1 MDLKEERATT
11 LQYNIN
17 GCGLKVDKY
26 DTEYANGLED
36 VTESDSDA
44 EVEKRANDIVN
55 DVIDS
60 ASMSLL
66 SGGDFSLAGSLP
78 DEKAVSLD
86 DVNES
91 CHDSEII
98 VNAENHQD
106 EIVEHQL
113 EENVNGG
120 NDEEELNQSNSNS
133 ISVLPRNKN
142 EIQTS
147 EVPSKEQ
154 SPKEAF
160 MEDEKRNSNIG
171 ETNSNKDEE
180 NVLCNEKQ
188 AANADTAV
196 KSNIRVSFDIPSQ
209 KSTETTQEEC
219 ADTKQET
226 SLGEKQEVSAET
238 KQIESAEEVQD
249 DSADEKQDES
259 TDTKQ
264 QESTVTKQE
273 ESADSKLD
281 EESLDN
287 TSKNDEKE
295 EEWLDVLGN
304 GLLKKKTVTKGQ
316 GRDTRPERGQ
326 EVTLDLE
333 TRSSDGTIL
342 EEMHSVTF
350 ILGDHEVPESLDMT
364 ISLMELGEKSEIT
377 SDAKYCYG
385 DEGKPPNIEPGM
397 DLCFTVILLN
407 IDEGPYNTSV
417 PVRKRLDWVDKN
429 RNRGNQLYLK
439 KKFFEASNVYL
450 KCTRVLQQAAK
461 QEQPD
466 DTKAEIEMFSLKCH
480 NNLAASYMM
489 LEQWK
494 EALQACRVAEGIDPR
509 NVKTLFRK
517 AKVLHQLGDL
527 QRAIGA
533 LKIASQ
539 INPDDKSVQTELSKL
554 TKKLSDQKSSQKKM
568 YQRMLG
574 NNSPPPKPEDKPSS
588 SWTSTGLLVTG
599 SLLAVGG
606 AVLLGVFLSHR

>member
-1 MDLKEERATT
+1 MDLTEEGAST

-26 DTEYANGLED
+26 DTEYTNGLED

-55 DVIDS
+55 EVIDS

-66 SGGDFSLAGSLP
+66 SSGDFSLAGSLP

-91 CHDSEII
+91 CHASEII
-98 VNAENHQD
+98 VNPENHQD

-120 NDEEELNQSNSNS
+120 NDGEELNHLNSNS
-133 ISVLPRNKN
+133 TSVLIRDKHEVQIS
-142 EIQTS
+142 EIPS
-147 EVPSKEQ
+147 EEQ
-154 SPKEAF
+154 SLKEAL
-160 MEDEKRNSNIG
+160 MEDKNSNFNIG
-171 ETNSNKDEE
+171 ETNSNNDEE

-188 AANADTAV
+188 AANADSAV

-209 KSTETTQEEC
+209 ESAETKQEEC
-219 ADTKQET
+219 ADEKQEEPA
-226 SLGEKQEVSAET
+226 GEKQE
-238 KQIESAEEVQD
+238 
-249 DSADEKQDES
+249 ES
-259 TDTKQ
+259 TD
-264 QESTVTKQE
+264 
-273 ESADSKLD
+273 AKLD

-287 TSKNDEKE
+287 TPENEEME

-342 EEMHSVTF
+342 EEMHSITF

-397 DLCFTVILLN
+397 DLSFTVILHK

-489 LEQWK
+489 LEQWR

-539 INPDDKSVQTELSKL
+539 INPEDKSVQTELSKL

-588 SWTSTGLLVTG
+588 SWTSMGLLVTG